1 MKKNFSFL
9 NKRNRHYLSVWL
21 AFHLLILVFFG
32 IRSAFDKNGM
42 KVDADLF
49 NMLPQSFDRK
59 EFGKADSE
67 LTVRTA
73 QSVSILVRNIDFSEA
88 KRIAGEVYS
97 KLKPSKNFSS
107 LNLYVDQE
115 KVLSETAEFIHKYKY
130 NLLSNKDIE
139 LIESGRISDSAD
151 GDVDYKGLPEFSK
164 AVDER
169 VNFDVVNQQIVSTF
183 TSAVSDESSGMDD
196 PFFIEGN
203 VILNYLETLQ
213 ENSGAMK
220 TKDGVIAGEFEGN
233 WYVMISGTLSK
244 KGAALA
250 SSKNGVSEIYSVCT
264 PYEKDGTYFV
274 YSGTPFHSHKSSTNA
289 VKEISWIS
297 TVSIA
302 VVIVMLLLVFRTPRP
317 IVWSLCSIAFS
328 VIAAFSAT
336 MGFFGKIHIL
346 TLVFGTSL
354 IGSCIDYSLH
364 FFINWKGNYD
374 LKTGSDI
381 RKYLFSGLT
390 LSLISTE
397 VCFLVLAFA
406 PFNLLRQISC
416 FSSVGILSSY
426 LTVMCIYPCI
436 KIPEDSKR
444 RVRYS
449 SIVITRDWYNKKIV
463 GRAAITVFFIFT
475 ITAGILGFKRFWVQ
489 NDILKLYTKEGRVL
503 ADEVEKMKVLKYSP
517 TGWYIVGAKTQ
528 DELLQHTEALS
539 KRLVELKKT
548 CDFGTFVSVSNYLP
562 SVEKQKRSIE
572 ASKKLMPYMQK
583 QYQQVWG
590 MEEDE
595 AARLV
600 GEVEIP
606 QEYITYDNLPSFIK
620 ESISAAWLGKIGRK
634 YYTVV
639 LPGKMTVN
647 DYDTFHSL
655 AEQDPEHV
663 FFVNKSKDMSHD
675 FDSLTITI
683 LKMFLIAYV
692 VIFIVLRMFYK
703 RKQSFKIISIPLL
716 IILMVSAF
724 FAILNIHLEFFSITG
739 IILVFGL
746 GIDYII
752 YMIETERRGEKSNHA
767 KLEPFAILL
776 SFITTAVSFGALTF
790 SSFVPVH
797 LMGLAIFIGLATAYF
812 SSFFY
817 DRSDI

>member
-9 NKRNRHYLSVWL
+9 NKRNRHYLAVWA

-32 IRSAFDKNGM
+32 IRFALNKNSM
-42 KVDADLF
+42 KIDADLF
-49 NMLPQSFDRK
+49 NMLPQTYDRK
-59 EFGKADSE
+59 EIGKADNE

-73 QSVSILVRNIDFSEA
+73 QTVTILVRNKSFSEA
-88 KRIAGEVYS
+88 RRVAVEVYS
-97 KLKPSKNFSS
+97 KLRSSKNFSS
-107 LNLYVDQE
+107 LDLFVDQG
-115 KVLSETAEFIHKYKY
+115 KILSETSQFIRKYKY
-130 NLLSNKDIE
+130 NLLSDEDID
-139 LIESGRISDSAD
+139 LIESGKLSDSVTD
-151 GDVDYKGLPEFSK
+151 EIDYTGLPEFSK

-169 VNFDVVNQQIVSTF
+169 VNLDDVNQQIVSVF
-183 TSAVSDESSGMDD
+183 TSSDDDETVLSD
-196 PFFIEGN
+196 PFFLEGN
-203 VILNYLETLQ
+203 SVLNYLETIQ
-213 ENSGAMK
+213 ENSGSMK
-220 TKDGVIAGEFEGN
+220 TKEGVIAGEFEGN

-250 SSKNGVSEIYSVCT
+250 SSKNGVSEIYSVCS

-274 YSGTPFHSHKSSTNA
+274 YSGTPFHSHKSSTSA

-302 VVIVMLLLVFRTPRP
+302 VVIIMLLLVFRTPSP
-317 IVWSLCSIAFS
+317 IIWSLCSIGCSIF
-328 VIAAFSAT
+328 AAFSAT
-336 MGFFGKIHIL
+336 MGIFGKIHIL

-364 FFINWKGNYD
+364 FFINWKGNDD
-374 LKTGSDI
+374 LKTGSQI

-436 KIPEDSKR
+436 KIPEESNRK
-444 RVRYS
+444 VRYS
-449 SIVITRDWYNKKIV
+449 SIVITRNWYNKKKV
-463 GRAAITVFFIFT
+463 GRAAISIFFIFT
-475 ITAGILGFKRFWVQ
+475 ITAGVIGFKRFWVQ

-503 ADEVEKMKVLKYSP
+503 NDEIEKLKVLKYSP
-517 TGWYIVGAKTQ
+517 TGWYIVGAKTE
-528 DELLQHTEALS
+528 DELLQCTEALS
-539 KRLVELKKT
+539 SRLVELKKT
-548 CDFGTFVSVSNYLP
+548 LDFGTFVSVSNYLP
-562 SVEKQKRSIE
+562 SFEKQKKSIE
-572 ASKKLMPYMQK
+572 ASRKLLPYVQK
-583 QYQQVWG
+583 QYEQVWG
-590 MEEDE
+590 MEKDE
-595 AARLV
+595 AAAFASKIK
-600 GEVEIP
+600 IP
-606 QEYITYDNLPSFIK
+606 EEFITFNDLPSFIK
-620 ESISAAWLGKIGRK
+620 NNISTAWLGKVGRK

-639 LPGKMTVN
+639 LPGRMTVK
-647 DYDTFHSL
+647 DDAAFRAL
-655 AEQDPEHV
+655 AEQDSEHV

-683 LKMFLIAYV
+683 LKMFLIAYIL
-692 VIFIVLRMFYK
+692 IFIVLRIFYK
-703 RKQSFKIISIPLL
+703 WKQAFKIISIPLL

-724 FAILNIHLEFFSITG
+724 FAIMNIHLEFFSITG

-746 GIDYII
+746 GIDYVI
-752 YMIETERRGEKSNHA
+752 YMIEAERRAEKSAHA

-797 LMGLAIFIGLATAYF
+797 LMGLAIFIGLATAYA